1 MKAMKILSAAI
12 LAGSAFAVPAIQA
25 AESYPSGPITIVVP
39 FPPGGSVDQIGRLL
53 GNKMAERLGQPVVVE
68 NRPGAATMIGTNAVV
83 RSKPDGLTL
92 LVAVS
97 SAATNPG
104 LLKDKVP
111 YNLQKDLAPITMLAT
126 VPVVA
131 YTNIDFTPK
140 NINEM
145 LELAKTKPVNMASP
159 GYGTMAGLSAE
170 MFRDVTKTEA
180 IHIPYNGGAPA
191 TVDTLAGHTQ
201 LLWGT
206 AVQAY
211 EQYKGKKLGAIG
223 VTSTERHPLYPDV
236 PTFKEQGIDLVTT
249 EWYGLLAPA
258 GTPESVIAKLNTTV
272 TEIMSE
278 PGINKGYEA
287 FIFGTTTP
295 EEFGSF
301 IAKETEIWTSLID
314 RLGIKVDNS

>member
-1 MKAMKILSAAI
+1 MKAVKILSTAVLMA
-12 LAGSAFAVPAIQA
+12 SAFAVPAIQA
-25 AESYPSGPITIVVP
+25 AESFPSGPITIVVP
-39 FPPGGSVDQIGRLL
+39 FPPGGSTDQIGRLI
-53 GNKMAERLGQPVVVE
+53 GNKMAEKLGKPVVVE
-68 NRPGAATMIGTNAVV
+68 NRPGAATMIGTNAVA
-83 RSKPDGLTL
+83 RAKPDGHSLIL
-92 LVAVS
+92 AVS

-104 LLKDKVP
+104 LLKEKVP
-111 YNLQKDLAPITMLAT
+111 YDLLKDLAPVTMLAT
-126 VPVVA
+126 VPIVA
-131 YTNIDFTPK
+131 YTNTDFPPK

-145 LELAKTKPVNMASP
+145 LDLAKTKPINMASP

-201 LLWGT
+201 MLWGT

-211 EQYKGKKLGAIG
+211 EQYKSKKLGAIG

-249 EWYGLLAPA
+249 EWYGLLTTA
-258 GTPESVIAKLNTTV
+258 GTPPATIEKLNATIK
-272 TEIMSE
+272 EIMSE
-278 PGINKGYEA
+278 PGINKGYET
-287 FIFGTTTP
+287 FIIGTSTP
-295 EEFGSF
+295 EEMRSF

>member
-25 AESYPSGPITIVVP
+25 AESFPSGPITIVVP
-39 FPPGGSVDQIGRLL
+39 FPPGGSTDQIGRLIA
-53 GNKMAERLGQPVVVE
+53 NKMAEKLGQPVVVE
-68 NRPGAATMIGTNAVV
+68 NRPGAATMIGTNAVA
-83 RSKPDGLTL
+83 RAKPDGHSMIL
-92 LVAVS
+92 AVS

-104 LLKDKVP
+104 LLKEKVP
-111 YNLQKDLAPITMLAT
+111 YNLLKDLAPVTMLAT
-126 VPVVA
+126 VPIVA
-131 YTNIDFTPK
+131 YTNNDFAPK
-140 NINEM
+140 NIKEM
-145 LELAKTKPVNMASP
+145 LDLAKTKPINMASP

-201 LLWGT
+201 MLWGT

-236 PTFKEQGIDLVTT
+236 PTFTEQGIDLVTT
-249 EWYGLLAPA
+249 EWYGLLTTA
-258 GTPESVIAKLNTTV
+258 GTPPAAIEKLNATI

-278 PGINKGYEA
+278 PGINKGYET
-287 FIFGTTTP
+287 FIFGTSTP
-295 EEFGSF
+295 EEMRSF
-301 IAKETEIWTSLID
+301 IAKETETWTSLID

>member
-1 MKAMKILSAAI
+1 MKVLKLLSTAVLIGSVFAAP
-12 LAGSAFAVPAIQA
+12 AVQA
-25 AESYPSGPITIVVP
+25 QDSFPNGPMTIIVP
-39 FPPGGSVDQIGRLL
+39 FPPGGSTDQIGRLL
-53 GNKMAERLGQPVVVE
+53 ANKMAEKFGHPVVVE

-83 RSKPDGLTL
+83 RAKPDGHTL
-92 LVAVS
+92 ILAVS

-104 LLKDKVP
+104 LMKDKVP
-111 YNLQKDLAPITMLAT
+111 YDLLKDLAPVSMLAT
-126 VPVVA
+126 VPIVA
-131 YTNIDFTPK
+131 YTNIDFAPK
-140 NINEM
+140 DIKGM

-170 MFRDVTKTEA
+170 MFKDVVTTEA

-201 LLWGT
+201 VLWGT

-249 EWYGLLAPA
+249 EWYGLLTTAGSPPA
-258 GTPESVIAKLNTTV
+258 AIEKLNATIK
-272 TEIMSE
+272 EIMGE
-278 PGINKGYEA
+278 EGFGKGYET
-287 FIFGTTTP
+287 FIFGTSTP
-295 EEFGSF
+295 EEMGSF
-301 IAKETEIWTSLID
+301 IAKETETWTSLID
-314 RLGIKVDNS
+314 RLGISVEQS